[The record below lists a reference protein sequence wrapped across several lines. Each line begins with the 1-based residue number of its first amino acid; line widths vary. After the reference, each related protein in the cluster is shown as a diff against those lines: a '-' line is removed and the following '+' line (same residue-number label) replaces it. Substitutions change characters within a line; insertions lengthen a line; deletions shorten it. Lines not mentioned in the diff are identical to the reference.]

1 MPEEAAAGALVF
13 GAELPDEP
21 DPDDPD
27 PDDPDPDDP
36 DPDPDP
42 DDPDPDDPD
51 PDDPDPV
58 EPGDPEP
65 DDPDEE
71 EDPDDEEPSDDVD
84 EAAPALAADVSADP
98 AEEAAFLPESRLS
111 FLEKPEPLK
120 TTPTALKT
128 LRSAPPQAGQVVS
141 AGSVKLWTASSR
153 SSHAVQAY
161 W

>member
-21 DPDDPD
+21 DPD
-27 PDDPDPDDP
+27 
-36 DPDPDP
+36 DPDP

-84 EAAPALAADVSADP
+84 GAAPALAADVSADP

-111 FLEKPEPLK
+111 FL
-120 TTPTALKT
+120 
-128 LRSAPPQAGQVVS
+128 
-141 AGSVKLWTASSR
+141 
-153 SSHAVQAY
+153 
-161 W
+161 